1 MELDDLK
8 RTWKQENQKQTKTPD
23 IMELIHQKS
32 RGPIASLKNSF
43 RKQMIVVTALMSMVI
58 ATQAGNLDSTS
69 SNLLFWTFIGF
80 CLAMILTFYMNYRQT
95 GKMEAMDEKVKNNL
109 MKYVNMMEQRLRW
122 QNIGARVVILFLIL
136 LLEIIPLYQHVRMLD
151 TWNSLSPLIRFSSYA
166 AYLVFQY
173 YISRSV
179 TRRKFGKHLDHLKSL
194 LKEVK

>member
-8 RTWKQENQKQTKTPD
+8 KTWKQENQKQTKTPD

-32 RGPIASLKNSF
+32 KGPIASLKNSF

>member
-8 RTWKQENQKQTKTPD
+8 KTWKQENQKQTKTPD

-58 ATQAGNLDSTS
+58 ATQAGNLDSIS

-179 TRRKFGKHLDHLKSL
+179 TRRKFGKHLDHLKYL

>member
-43 RKQMIVVTALMSMVI
+43 RKQIIVVTALMSMVI

>member
-8 RTWKQENQKQTKTPD
+8 KTWKQENQKQTKTPD

-80 CLAMILTFYMNYRQT
+80 CLAMILTFYVNYRQT

-179 TRRKFGKHLDHLKSL
+179 TRRKFGKHLDHLKYL

>member
-8 RTWKQENQKQTKTPD
+8 KTWKQENQKQTKTPD

-179 TRRKFGKHLDHLKSL
+179 TRRKFGKHLDHLKHL

>member
-8 RTWKQENQKQTKTPD
+8 KTWKQENQKQTKTPD

-58 ATQAGNLDSTS
+58 ATQAGNLDSIS

-80 CLAMILTFYMNYRQT
+80 CLAMILTFYVNYRQT

-109 MKYVNMMEQRLRW
+109 MKYVNMMEERLRW

>member
-1 MELDDLK
+1 
-8 RTWKQENQKQTKTPD
+8 
-23 IMELIHQKS
+23 
-32 RGPIASLKNSF
+32 
-43 RKQMIVVTALMSMVI
+43 
-58 ATQAGNLDSTS
+58 
-69 SNLLFWTFIGF
+69 
-80 CLAMILTFYMNYRQT
+80 MILAFYMNYRQT

>member
-8 RTWKQENQKQTKTPD
+8 KTWKQENQKQTKTPD

-32 RGPIASLKNSF
+32 KGPIASLKNSF

-179 TRRKFGKHLDHLKSL
+179 TRRKFGRHLDHLKSL

>member
-8 RTWKQENQKQTKTPD
+8 KTWKQENQKQTKTPD

-179 TRRKFGKHLDHLKSL
+179 TRRKFGKHLDHLKYL

>member
-8 RTWKQENQKQTKTPD
+8 KTWKQENQKQTKTPD

-151 TWNSLSPLIRFSSYA
+151 TWNTLSPLIRFSSYA

>member
-1 MELDDLK
+1 
-8 RTWKQENQKQTKTPD
+8 
-23 IMELIHQKS
+23 MELIHQKS

-58 ATQAGNLDSTS
+58 ATQAGNLDSIS

>member
-8 RTWKQENQKQTKTPD
+8 KTWKQENQKQTKTPD

-58 ATQAGNLDSTS
+58 ATQAGNLDSIS

-109 MKYVNMMEQRLRW
+109 MKYVNMMEERLRW

>member
-8 RTWKQENQKQTKTPD
+8 KTWKQENQKQTKTPD

-32 RGPIASLKNSF
+32 KGPIASLKNSF

-58 ATQAGNLDSTS
+58 ATQAGNLDSIS

-80 CLAMILTFYMNYRQT
+80 CLAMILTFYVNYRQT

-109 MKYVNMMEQRLRW
+109 MNYVYMMEQRLRW

-136 LLEIIPLYQHVRMLD
+136 LLEVIPLYQHVRMLD

-179 TRRKFGKHLDHLKSL
+179 TRRKFGKHLDHLKYL

>member
-8 RTWKQENQKQTKTPD
+8 KTWKQENQKQTKTPD

>member
-1 MELDDLK
+1 
-8 RTWKQENQKQTKTPD
+8 
-23 IMELIHQKS
+23 MELIHQKS
-32 RGPIASLKNSF
+32 KGPIASLKNSF

-58 ATQAGNLDSTS
+58 ATQAGNLDSIS

-179 TRRKFGKHLDHLKSL
+179 TRRKFGKHLDHLKHL